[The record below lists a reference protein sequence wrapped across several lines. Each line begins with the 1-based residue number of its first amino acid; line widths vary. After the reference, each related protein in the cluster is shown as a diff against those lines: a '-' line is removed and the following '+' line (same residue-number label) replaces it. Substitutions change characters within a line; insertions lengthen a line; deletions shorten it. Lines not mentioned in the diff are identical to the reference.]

1 MIFEPKVSHEITIH
15 FIRHAETDENV
26 CHPPRFGS
34 ANARITAR
42 GREQAEKLGE
52 YLREHQITP
61 DIIYASHYERA
72 HETAAIIAKSIGYQ
86 EQGIIRDERLREISR
101 GDWTGKLHSDVLDDC
116 QRRSF
121 REDAFDHRPPNGES
135 MHDVSLRM
143 DECFQM
149 IAQTLNNRASIE
161 FSKQMAIVVSHGRAI
176 QALHARFSQ
185 CRPELGWRYVL
196 DNTSITTFVHHM
208 NDGWKIA
215 RLNAR
220 PHLGW

>member
-1 MIFEPKVSHEITIH
+1 MFEPKVSHEITIH

-52 YLREHQITP
+52 YLRQHQITP

-101 GDWTGKLHSDVLDDC
+101 GDWTGKLHSDVLNDD

-121 REDAFDHRPPNGES
+121 REDAFDFRPPGGES
-135 MHDVSLRM
+135 MSDVSLRM

-149 IAQTLNNRASIE
+149 IAQTLNDRASIE
-161 FSKQMAIVVSHGRAI
+161 FSEQMAIVVSHGRAI

-185 CRPELGWRYVL
+185 CRPELGWRYTL
-196 DNTSITTFVHHM
+196 DNTSITTFAHHM
-208 NDGWKIA
+208 NDGWRIT
-215 RLNAR
+215 RINSI
-220 PHLGW
+220 PHLGL

>member
-1 MIFEPKVSHEITIH
+1 MFEPKVSHDITIH

-101 GDWTGKLHSDVLDDC
+101 GDWTGKLHSDVLNDD

-121 REDAFDHRPPNGES
+121 REDAFDFRPPGGES
-135 MHDVSLRM
+135 MSDVSLRM

-161 FSKQMAIVVSHGRAI
+161 FSEQMAIVVSHGRAI

-196 DNTSITTFVHHM
+196 HNTSITTFAHHM
-208 NDGWKIA
+208 NDGWRIV
-215 RLNAR
+215 RLNAL
-220 PHLGW
+220 PHLGL